1 MGAAPARGVEGVG
14 KALLDLGPRATEMVG
29 LFAQAQN
36 GKPAPPG
43 FEQLREMPGPFG
55 RI

>member
-1 MGAAPARGVEGVG
+1 MEG
-14 KALLDLGPRATEMVG
+14 LL
-29 LFAQAQN
+29 AQAQN

-55 RI
+55 RIQGHGWVLGAWRRP